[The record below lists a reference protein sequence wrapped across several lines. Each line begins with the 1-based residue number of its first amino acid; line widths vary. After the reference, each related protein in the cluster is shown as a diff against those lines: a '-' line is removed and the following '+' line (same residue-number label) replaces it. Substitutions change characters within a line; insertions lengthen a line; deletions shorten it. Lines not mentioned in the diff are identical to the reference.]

1 MIVDSGATLTVT
13 CTLSFV
19 PQARLIV
26 RPGGKL
32 IVDGGTLTSAC
43 AGEMWQGIE
52 VVGDRTQHQNAA
64 HQGTVI
70 LRNYATI
77 ENAHCAIK
85 TGLAGNEWL
94 TADGIVQCTGST
106 LRNDMADGC
115 TLPGCVVKSYNNKPL
130 PHFSVFKFQSKLLL
144 LSMSQNPPEST
155 PFIPSHCLYP
165 SQGIQNF
172 RHNYGI
178 KPVFHGKI
186 SAFGITHPRKV
197 GISPKILA
205 YWHNCFFSKKK

>member
-32 IVDGGTLTSAC
+32 VVDGGTLTSAC

-52 VVGDRTQHQNAA
+52 VVGDRTKHQTAA

-70 LRNYATI
+70 FRNGATI

-85 TGLAGNEWL
+85 TGLGGRW
-94 TADGIVQCTGST
+94 T
-106 LRNDMADGC
+106 
-115 TLPGCVVKSYNNKPL
+115 
-130 PHFSVFKFQSKLLL
+130 
-144 LSMSQNPPEST
+144 
-155 PFIPSHCLYP
+155 
-165 SQGIQNF
+165 
-172 RHNYGI
+172 
-178 KPVFHGKI
+178 
-186 SAFGITHPRKV
+186 
-197 GISPKILA
+197 
-205 YWHNCFFSKKK
+205 

>member
-26 RPGGKL
+26 RPRGKL
-32 IVDGGTLTSAC
+32 IVDGETLTSAC

-52 VVGDRTQHQNAA
+52 VVGDRTKHQTAA
-64 HQGTVI
+64 NQGTVI
-70 LRNYATI
+70 LRNNATI

-85 TGLAGNEWL
+85 TGLDGNEWL
-94 TADGIVQCTGST
+94 TSGGIVQCTNSS

-144 LSMSQNPPEST
+144 LSMSQNPPGST

-172 RHNYGI
+172 RHKACFSRKN
-178 KPVFHGKI
+178 
-186 SAFGITHPRKV
+186 FGI
-197 GISPKILA
+197 LA
-205 YWHNCFFSKKK
+205 